1 MNDTRRKKL
10 SVVSGLLDRAI
21 GIIDSVSEEEQ
32 DSLDNMPENFQDT
45 ERSEKM
51 ENAIALLE
59 SAVDQIEDAK
69 ENLRS
74 AME

>member
-10 SVVSGLLDRAI
+10 SAVSGLLDRAI
-21 GIIDSVSEEEQ
+21 DIIDSVAEEEQ